1 MSWFRNLGIRIKIGG
16 VFGVTLV
23 LALLFSG
30 LIFALVSMSQLAAVG
45 ISENDTMMLDIKDIM
60 IAVQRYQLYKDAD
73 AVKMFKTSD

>member
-1 MSWFRNLGIRIKIGG
+1 
-16 VFGVTLV
+16 VTLV